1 MAEIKFGKY
10 SQAYYGDVVQSSTP
24 ASKGLSLV
32 ETNIYSGKAQAETDK
47 NAYPAKT
54 EMRLWKDGRPAT
66 GLINN
71 KLYENG
77 VEVSKEQAQ
86 AGSNVNYVDYA
97 GMLATLGLRTPV
109 GTQGAEFVRDP
120 AAEKKFVETVRAN
133 IKAGR
138 GAFEGVAGA
147 GGGASFAGTYQEQ
160 NKLLSEAS
168 DEELIGFVGGIN
180 KQGVTGQ
187 GYGINALYD
196 PYGSRTVEQLAGG
209 TGYGTGIYG
218 GTGPAQY
225 VRGSNAIT
233 ESDILALAQAVGANV
248 TDRTGAAMEKAAQ
261 ARKQLQSIF
270 ENDPSW
276 LRREQARDAMSYGL
290 PGYPGG
296 PAAMGTSTRTGGAG
310 GMAGGI
316 GDTAGAAGGAGVYT
330 ASDGTRFTDQ
340 AAFTA
345 YTGLL
350 QQQKATQGKLYEER
364 RSAFQLLRNEF
375 ERYGLGELVGEVEAL
390 IKAGLPPAE
399 FAIELRK
406 TPTYQKRFQAN
417 PERIKAGLRAI
428 SEAEYI
434 SLEDQYQNV
443 MRQYGLPTSYYEKN
457 QFGKQ
462 ANLDKFIA
470 ADVSPV
476 ELEERLQT
484 GYKRVQDS
492 NPEVLQALR
501 AYYPNISNGDILAYV
516 LDPKQAIQDINRKV
530 TAAEIGGEAARA
542 GLSQA
547 APERGITGVGV
558 TDAEYLAR
566 YGVTKESARQGFG
579 TIASGLERGRQ
590 LSEIYQQPDYT
601 QAVAEA
607 EVFSL
612 PDAEQARRQRRK
624 LGQLE
629 TATFGGTTGMTGGAL
644 GRERAGQY

>member
-10 SQAYYGDVVQSSTP
+10 SQAYYGDVVQADVPRST
-24 ASKGLSLV
+24 GLTLV
-32 ETNIYSGKAQAETDK
+32 STNVYSGKPQAQTDPRM
-47 NAYPAKT
+47 YPAKT
-54 EMRLWKDGRPAT
+54 EMRLWKDGSPAF

-71 KLYENG
+71 KVYEAG
-77 VEVSKEQAQ
+77 VELSKEQIQ
-86 AGSNVNYVDYA
+86 AGSNVNYAQFA
-97 GMLATLGLRTPV
+97 GELASLGLRTPV
-109 GTQGAEFVRDP
+109 GTGGSQFVRDA

-133 IKAGR
+133 IKAGKPF
-138 GAFEGVAGA
+138 AEGIAGA
-147 GGGASFAGTYQEQ
+147 GMLGSNVQAKDLAA
-160 NKLLSEAS
+160 AS
-168 DEELIGFVGGIN
+168 DEELIAFVGGVN
-180 KQGVTGQ
+180 KEGVIGS

-196 PYGSRTVEQLAGG
+196 PYASNVPLAKLPGG
-209 TGYGTGIYG
+209 TGYGTGEYG

-225 VRGSNAIT
+225 IRGSREIT
-233 ESDILALAQAVGANV
+233 ESDILALGKLVGNAANDQTAGAN
-248 TDRTGAAMEKAAQ
+248 
-261 ARKQLQSIF
+261 ARRQLQSIF
-270 ENDPSW
+270 ENDPSFI
-276 LRREQARDAMSYGL
+276 RREQARDAMSYGL

-316 GDTAGAAGGAGVYT
+316 GDTADTAGAGAGGAGGAGVYT